1 MTTPKGGGQGE
12 EGAEGDLR
20 IAPLWLGAMT
30 GLLPPLCLR
39 AGTQETQGASH
50 KPSHGNTGPASTSA
64 WLPEGLSHED
74 SLSPTSQSGA
84 TETWGWVQF
93 LCKRPLTLSSPLSE
107 GKLNLGTAASF
118 CI

>member
-39 AGTQETQGASH
+39 AGTQETQGARVTSH
-50 KPSHGNTGPASTSA
+50 LMEIQALLPPLHGSLRDSA
-64 WLPEGLSHED
+64 MRTHCHLPH
-74 SLSPTSQSGA
+74 SLVLQRPGA
-84 TETWGWVQF
+84 G
-93 LCKRPLTLSSPLSE
+93 S
-107 GKLNLGTAASF
+107 SF
-118 CI
+118 CARDLLPSAHH